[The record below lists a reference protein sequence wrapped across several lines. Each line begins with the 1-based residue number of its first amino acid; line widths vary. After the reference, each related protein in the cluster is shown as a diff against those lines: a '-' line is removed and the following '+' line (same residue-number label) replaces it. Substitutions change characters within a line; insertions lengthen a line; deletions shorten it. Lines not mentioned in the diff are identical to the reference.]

1 MDRPREVVV
10 IGEED
15 IGKTTLINALL
26 GWDVLPQSYDYLPV
40 PTGKAKRVQLSEYC
54 WITDTPGYSLLWNTV
69 PPDTAEAVAGADTVV
84 VLLCE
89 ELVEDGVDP
98 ADLDPEWESRR
109 AAEKKLL
116 EELLAGKTRDIYFVI
131 PYDRGEWPYGHVPL
145 KQGTRLAKARF
156 ASMTD
161 RGAEGFF
168 CVDPM
173 KALIGAIEDN
183 EKAIRVSGISKLKKA
198 LLG

>member
-26 GWDVLPQSYDYLPV
+26 GWDVLPQSYDYLPM
-40 PTGKAKRVQLSEYC
+40 PTTEKKRVQLAEHC

-69 PPDTAEAVAGADTVV
+69 PDDTVEAVAGADTVV
-84 VLLCE
+84 ALLSE
-89 ELVEDGVDP
+89 ELSKDGINP
-98 ADLDPEWESRR
+98 ADFDPEWESRR
-109 AAEKKLL
+109 AAEKTLL
-116 EELLAGKTRDIYFVI
+116 EKLLAGKHRDIIFVI
-131 PYDRGEWPYGHVPL
+131 PYDRGEWPYGYVPL

-161 RGAEGFF
+161 RGTDGFF

-183 EKAIRVSGISKLKKA
+183 EKAIRVSGITKLKKA